1 MGVQGSE
8 AKGYPAWVA
17 EQSICVCL
25 GWEEGA
31 PAPVIGTRPWTRM
44 LSGWWSSWDT
54 SSPWARL

>member
-25 GWEEGA
+25 GWEEG
-31 PAPVIGTRPWTRM
+31 G
-44 LSGWWSSWDT
+44 
-54 SSPWARL
+54 SSPSHWY